1 VPEDDAMEKVTSEAA
16 LRKAA
21 LPMGPDSIEAR
32 ARGRI
37 RAWIEDLIEAELTT
51 VFGAEVSER
60 RGAPRQRDALLV
72 AESGIGF
79 TRCGRAA
86 GRYSALFCEV
96 SRLIHRRRNVMRM
109 CLLFL
114 GVAGVAVLASGQT
127 APAQGRRPFI
137 APPWQQMTA
146 DSIARADTGIW
157 RMRGS
162 VRIVQETAIIT
173 ADEVD
178 ARIAPDGTVDY
189 DFRGS
194 VHLTMTPHR

>member
-1 VPEDDAMEKVTSEAA
+1 
-16 LRKAA
+16 
-21 LPMGPDSIEAR
+21 
-32 ARGRI
+32 
-37 RAWIEDLIEAELTT
+37 
-51 VFGAEVSER
+51 
-60 RGAPRQRDALLV
+60 
-72 AESGIGF
+72 
-79 TRCGRAA
+79 
-86 GRYSALFCEV
+86 
-96 SRLIHRRRNVMRM
+96 MRM

-194 VHLTMTPHR
+194 VHLTMNPHR